1 MIIVLGWC
9 DGFGNDT
16 FVWGIFDSVE
26 EARKKCDKE
35 CNGYE
40 TRYQEVVMNSIQ
52 DYDYYMGTPLFE
64 EKKKKEKNEE
74 NKKNKKRG

>member
-26 EARKKCDKE
+26 TARKICEKQY
-35 CNGYE
+35 NGYE
-40 TRYQEVVMNSIQ
+40 ARYQEVELNTIQ
-52 DYDYYMGTPLFE
+52 DFDYYMATPLFE
-64 EKKKKEKNEE
+64 EN
-74 NKKNKKRG
+74 